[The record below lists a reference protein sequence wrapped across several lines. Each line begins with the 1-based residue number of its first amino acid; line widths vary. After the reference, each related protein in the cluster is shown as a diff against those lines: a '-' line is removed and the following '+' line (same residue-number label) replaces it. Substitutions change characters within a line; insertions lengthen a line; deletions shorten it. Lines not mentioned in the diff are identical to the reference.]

1 MLRHIILNLA
11 GSNETT
17 TGSNLLK
24 FIKMFVRVK
33 LNLRLVMFKIFAKYG
48 KNGFYLFFFFNK
60 ID

>member
-1 MLRHIILNLA
+1 MLRHIILYLA

-33 LNLRLVMFKIFAKYG
+33 SNLRLVMFKIFAKYG
-48 KNGFYLFFFFNK
+48 KNGFYLFFF
-60 ID
+60 